1 MRKFYVALII
11 SGLLASTGAMA
22 ETRADVEKKIAEKK
36 DHMKFTADRINKLT
50 KNENV
55 FKADLGK
62 LTVKLAEMKKKSAPL
77 TEVDMKEIARLEREI
92 DVKQLQIDTTKHEM
106 DASLIQTDKIKI
118 LIDDLEAKK
127 RALPK

>member
-1 MRKFYVALII
+1 
-11 SGLLASTGAMA
+11 
-22 ETRADVEKKIAEKK
+22 
-36 DHMKFTADRINKLT
+36 
-50 KNENV
+50 V

>member
-36 DHMKFTADRINKLT
+36 DHMKFTADRINK
-50 KNENV
+50 NV